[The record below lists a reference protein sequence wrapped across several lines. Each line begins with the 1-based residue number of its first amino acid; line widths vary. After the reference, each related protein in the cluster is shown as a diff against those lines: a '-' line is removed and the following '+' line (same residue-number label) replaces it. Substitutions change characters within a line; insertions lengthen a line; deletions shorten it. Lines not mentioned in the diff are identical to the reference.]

1 MYGLIGLKT
10 HCKTCLV
17 VRQERGGLRR
27 YCHVGTGN
35 YNPKTARLYEDL
47 GLLTADPD
55 VGADL
60 TDLFNVL
67 TGYSRQTEYRSLL
80 VAPQHMRDG
89 IIERIE
95 REAEAARQGQPSG
108 IRIKVNSLV
117 DEEII
122 DALYRASRDG
132 VPVKCF
138 VRGIC
143 GLRPGIPGLSETVH
157 VRSILGRFLEHSRVL
172 EFTSLQECW
181 IGSADMMHRNLDRRI
196 EALVRVGRPFQQPL
210 RAMLDHAFS
219 ESVAAWIL
227 RPDGTWYRQSTS
239 PDGEPLS
246 DYQTDLMSPSLRLA
260 HN

>member
-1 MYGLIGLKT
+1 
-10 HCKTCLV
+10 
-17 VRQERGGLRR
+17 
-27 YCHVGTGN
+27 
-35 YNPKTARLYEDL
+35 
-47 GLLTADPD
+47 
-55 VGADL
+55 
-60 TDLFNVL
+60 VL

-95 REAEAARQGQPSG
+95 REAEAARQSRVSG
-108 IRIKVNSLV
+108 IRMKINSLV

-122 DALYRASRDG
+122 DALYRASHDG
-132 VPVKCF
+132 VPIRCL

-196 EALVRVGRPFQQPL
+196 EALVRVGQPSQQRPL
-210 RAMLDHAFS
+210 KAMLDHAFS
-219 ESVAAWIL
+219 EGVAAWIL
-227 RPDGTWYRQSTS
+227 QSDGTWYRRTTG

-246 DYQTDLMSPSLRLA
+246 DYQIDLLSPSLRLA
-260 HN
+260 HG